1 MQMFY
6 PNETESLGI
15 ALKYVSSAVIFLT
28 MVQTM
33 TGILQGMGKER
44 IPVINMIIGALVKAV
59 VSYILTSMP
68 LLNINGAALGT
79 VMGYA
84 VAAVLNYKALV
95 KYQKKELK
103 ILSISIKPA
112 IATAAMTI
120 AAYFSYKWIYQIIES
135 NKIATLGAILLAV
148 IIYGVVIILI
158 KGVTKEE
165 LDSAP
170 GGKRLSKMLRKKGL
184 I

>member
-1 MQMFY
+1 
-6 PNETESLGI
+6 
-15 ALKYVSSAVIFLT
+15 
-28 MVQTM
+28 
-33 TGILQGMGKER
+33 
-44 IPVINMIIGALVKAV
+44 
-59 VSYILTSMP
+59 
-68 LLNINGAALGT
+68 
-79 VMGYA
+79 MGYA

-120 AAYFSYKWIYQIIES
+120 AAYFSYQWIYEIVKS

-158 KGVTKEE
+158 RGVTKEE

-170 GGKRLSKMLRKKGL
+170 GGKRLSKMLKKKGL